1 MKTDKPIQEFRRRI
15 LPAKLGTLL
24 LMLLVLG
31 VAAWSWLFPAT
42 PQEQAALSEQEWANM
57 AKPGENTAQDDMENS
72 QILAGEDEQTQ
83 IDAAQVAAAYFAAY
97 RLDRE
102 EARGAELAVLE
113 QIIADENSSPEAVS
127 QAEQRR
133 LDIAA
138 YSDGE
143 NQAESQLFAKGFGE
157 TVVILG
163 DQQATV
169 IVDVE
174 MDAQKATQIAEVVDR
189 VSGCG
194 FENVVVVNR

>member
-1 MKTDKPIQEFRRRI
+1 
-15 LPAKLGTLL
+15 
-24 LMLLVLG
+24 
-31 VAAWSWLFPAT
+31 
-42 PQEQAALSEQEWANM
+42 M
-57 AKPGENTAQDDMENS
+57 AKPSEDTALD
-72 QILAGEDEQTQ
+72 AAEDSRLVEDADEV
-83 IDAAQVAAAYFAAY
+83 DAAQVAAAYFAAY

-113 QIIADENSSPEAVS
+113 QIIADENSSPEAIA

-163 DQQATV
+163 KQQATV
-169 IVDVE
+169 IVDIE

>member
-1 MKTDKPIQEFRRRI
+1 MTMKTEKPIREFRRRI
-15 LPAKLGTLL
+15 LPAKLGALL
-24 LMLLVLG
+24 LMLLFLG

-42 PQEQAALSEQEWANM
+42 PQEQAALSEQEWENM
-57 AKPGENTAQDDMENS
+57 AKPSEDTALDAAEDSRLVEDD
-72 QILAGEDEQTQ
+72 DEV
-83 IDAAQVAAAYFAAY
+83 DAAQVAAAYFAAY

-113 QIIADENSSPEAVS
+113 QIIADENSSPEAIA

-163 DQQATV
+163 EQQATV
-169 IVDVE
+169 IVDIE